1 MLRTRAMSKLSH
13 ALAQM
18 VAALTLPE
26 EVTLSVDIDPVN
38 LS

>member
-1 MLRTRAMSKLSH
+1 MSKLSH

-18 VAALTLPE
+18 VAGLNLPE

-38 LS
+38 LF